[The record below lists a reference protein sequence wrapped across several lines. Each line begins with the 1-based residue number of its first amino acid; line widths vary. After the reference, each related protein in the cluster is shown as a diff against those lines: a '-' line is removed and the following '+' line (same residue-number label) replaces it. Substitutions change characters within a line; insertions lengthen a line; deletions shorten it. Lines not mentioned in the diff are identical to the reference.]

1 MDVVNFIQDLPV
13 AKTQNFQTNEVKK
26 MSIQFSP
33 NHDDEASIVKKYREY
48 RKVTKDLVQT
58 VLEKF
63 VDNQSLRFAGRLMG
77 ILQQKTFMLESEED
91 MEFVMDFCLFEY
103 QINGK
108 NLWQRYQEALET
120 AQSPRGQTL
129 GAPEHLYGLWQGTNR
144 EAGTWRDIF
153 YLTMWV
159 LSIDLVA

>member
-77 ILQQKTFMLESEED
+77 ILQQKTFML
-91 MEFVMDFCLFEY
+91 
-103 QINGK
+103 
-108 NLWQRYQEALET
+108 
-120 AQSPRGQTL
+120 
-129 GAPEHLYGLWQGTNR
+129 
-144 EAGTWRDIF
+144 
-153 YLTMWV
+153 
-159 LSIDLVA
+159 